1 MNHLDILIANNIKDL
16 RKKHGYTQSDLASKL
31 GYTVQAISRW
41 EKGKSMP
48 DPVMLYKVAELFDV
62 DISYFYQQNHIEIDI
77 EQEKA
82 INRKETIFKVVLFL
96 VSLFVIGI
104 LVLTIIYL
112 IDSSATNIIL
122 WILSFLSISTLGLGI
137 YLKNRRIINIFI
149 PVTILTIT
157 TTIYFSIHKDV
168 PNIKFIF
175 IPMIVIIVLYLLFLL
190 LINRRK

>member
-1 MNHLDILIANNIKDL
+1 MDHLDILIANNIKDL

-48 DPVMLYKVAELFDV
+48 DPVMLYKVAELFEV

-82 INRKETIFKVVLFL
+82 INRKETIFKIVLFL
-96 VSLFVIGI
+96 VSLFVIGV

-149 PVTILTIT
+149 PVIILTIT

-168 PNIKFIF
+168 PEIKFVF